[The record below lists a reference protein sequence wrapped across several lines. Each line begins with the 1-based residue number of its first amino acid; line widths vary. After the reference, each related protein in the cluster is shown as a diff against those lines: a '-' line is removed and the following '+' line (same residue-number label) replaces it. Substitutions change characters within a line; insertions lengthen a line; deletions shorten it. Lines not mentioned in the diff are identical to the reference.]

1 MINLKVELK
10 VTMEWSQLFNRRSGL
25 INGTG
30 NKGNVFIICKKCK
43 ELMLGARVCLQP
55 AGTSFNCFPIWKLLH
70 AASLFEN
77 VCLDN

>member
-1 MINLKVELK
+1 MDATFQQEDCK
-10 VTMEWSQLFNRRSGL
+10 SGL

-30 NKGNVFIICKKCK
+30 NKGNVFLICKKCK

-55 AGTSFNCFPIWKLLH
+55 AGTSFNCFAHLEGFPH